1 MYRFTTVILL
11 VSALFVPMA
20 LGQVT
25 GKISGTVTDESGAL
39 IPGVEVLVLNSD
51 TGSTRTLVTGDEG
64 RVIVLSHRHLKW
76 SNKRGVGPLHRS
88 IWPACREV
96 GSHANYIR
104 GQAPGI

>member
-39 IPGVEVLVLNSD
+39 IPGVEVLVMNTD

-64 RVIVLSHRHLKW
+64 RYMATDLTPGSYSVEASLAGFQTAVRSGLVLSIGREIAVGMTLK
-76 SNKRGVGPLHRS
+76 G
-88 IWPACREV
+88 
-96 GSHANYIR
+96 
-104 GQAPGI
+104 